1 MRGTVDRAQLEGC
14 VLMTNR
20 RGPEC
25 QWVLRLSPGFRAWLA
40 ADSGTLTIDM
50 QCLGL
55 CPRPV
60 AQAARHGMLQEI
72 FSLIRRNVGSDL
84 FSQDPVKEAYVKGIN
99 DAKVQL
105 RQHLLTQKEE
115 HIRELQEL
123 EVNLCS

>member
-1 MRGTVDRAQLEGC
+1 
-14 VLMTNR
+14 
-20 RGPEC
+20 
-25 QWVLRLSPGFRAWLA
+25 
-40 ADSGTLTIDM
+40 
-50 QCLGL
+50 
-55 CPRPV
+55 
-60 AQAARHGMLQEI
+60 MLQEI